1 MEGKNKNYELSLVFN
16 IWNNGTGDRVEI
28 SEGVDGLGLIEI
40 RFRDN
45 NNNISNTISFIL
57 ESAKVLIKGLDL
69 FIENYNKIKGE

>member
-57 ESAKVLIKGLDL
+57 ESAKLLIKGLDL